1 MDEMKISVIVPAFN
15 EEKLITSTLE
25 SIRAAGAAFTER
37 GWAWEI
43 VVCDNNSTD
52 RTGELARA
60 TGAKVVFEPKN
71 QIARARNAGAAVA
84 AGEWFLFVDADSR
97 PSRELFIDLIEAMAS
112 GRFLGGGCTVQLDER
127 HFLASLFVFAWNT
140 VSRICKWAAGS
151 FVLCEAN
158 AFRAIGGFNEAFYA
172 SEEIDFSQRLKREVR
187 QRGKR
192 LVILHRH
199 PLVTSARKIHLY
211 SPWDYARFMAKTIAT
226 LGATTR
232 AREGCPIWYDGRR

>member
-1 MDEMKISVIVPAFN
+1 MKISVIVPAFN
-15 EEKLITSTLE
+15 EEKLIVGTLD
-25 SIRAAGAAFTER
+25 SIRAAAAAFTAR

-52 RTGELARA
+52 RTGDLARA
-60 TGAKVVFEPKN
+60 AGAKVVFEPKN

-97 PSRELFIDLIEAMAS
+97 PSRKLFADAANAMGL
-112 GRFLGGGCTVQLDER
+112 GRYIGGGCTVRLDE
-127 HFLASLFVFAWNT
+127 HYFIASLFVFAWNT
-140 VSRICKWAAGS
+140 VSRICRWAAGS
-151 FVLCEAN
+151 FVLCEAG

-172 SEEIDFSQRLKREVR
+172 SEEIDFSRRLKHEAK

-211 SPWDYARFMAKTIAT
+211 SPWDYARFMAKSVVT

-232 AREGCPIWYDGRR
+232 AREACPIWYDGRR